1 MRRIL
6 LGTTQVLLIAAITL
20 PLLGVPAIQREFG
33 SSEGDVALM
42 IAAYGLAFGGLL
54 LTGGRL
60 ADLGGRRAFLA
71 GLAIFAAGSLA
82 AALAPTFA
90 LLLAA
95 RFGQGIGAALVAP
108 AAMVLLRQ
116 LTPDPASRA
125 KALAAWGVLSG
136 IGATFGNLLSG
147 VILTW
152 ASWRVAFLAPAV
164 IAAAA
169 AVVGWRL
176 FEPSTPRQA
185 KRRTDALGAILA
197 TATMTLL
204 SYGLLNKAYLAIVAA
219 VALGIAFVVVERRT
233 ADPILP
239 LGFLA
244 DRTRVGGLAAIF
256 VTAASMGTMWFMTS
270 LYLQQVKGF
279 SPIVTSLAFL
289 PYVAVQLG
297 TSTVVARVVGRFG
310 ARTATPLGLLLAAAG
325 MGLLSLLEQDS
336 PYVGVF
342 LAGLL
347 VFVAGASLAFSGAMV
362 AATSTASEQQAGL
375 AGGVANLAMEAGPTV
390 GFAFLVSLAAGYA
403 SQTAGYAA
411 AFGVAAIAF
420 VLTAGGV
427 ALALRQPHKKKEEL
441 HHEYTVS

>member
-1 MRRIL
+1 MRKIL

-33 SSEGDVALM
+33 SSQGDVALM

-54 LTGGRL
+54 LAGGRL
-60 ADLGGRRAFLA
+60 ADLGGRRTFLA

-82 AALAPTFA
+82 AALAPSFA

-116 LTPDPASRA
+116 LTPDPARRA

-147 VILTW
+147 VVLTW
-152 ASWRVAFLAPAV
+152 GSWRVAFLAPAV

-169 AVVGWRL
+169 ALAGWRL
-176 FEPSTPRQA
+176 FEPTTARPA
-185 KRRTDALGAILA
+185 RRRIDALGALLA

-204 SYGLLNKAYLAIVAA
+204 SYGLLNNAYVAIGGA
-219 VALGIAFVVVERRT
+219 VVLGVGFVLVERRT
-233 ADPILP
+233 ADPVLP

-270 LYLQQVKGF
+270 LYLQQVKGL
-279 SPIVTSLAFL
+279 SPILTSLAFL

-297 TSTVVARVVGRFG
+297 TSTLVSRVVGRFG
-310 ARTATPLGLLLAAAG
+310 ARRATPIGLGLAAVG
-325 MGLLSLLEQDS
+325 MGLLSRIEPDS

-390 GFAFLVSLAAGYA
+390 GLAFLVSLAASYA
-403 SQTAGYAA
+403 HQTAGYAA

-420 VLTAGGV
+420 VLTAVGV
-427 ALALRQPHKKKEEL
+427 AIALRQPHKKNEEKL
-441 HHEYTVS
+441 HEYTVS

>member
-1 MRRIL
+1 MRKIL

-33 SSEGDVALM
+33 SSQGDVALM

-54 LTGGRL
+54 LAGGRL
-60 ADLGGRRAFLA
+60 ADLGGRRTFLA

-82 AALAPTFA
+82 AALAPSFA

-116 LTPDPASRA
+116 LTPDPARRA

-147 VILTW
+147 VVLTW
-152 ASWRVAFLAPAV
+152 GSWRVAFLAPAV

-169 AVVGWRL
+169 ALAGRRL
-176 FEPSTPRQA
+176 FEPTTARPA
-185 KRRTDALGAILA
+185 RRRIDALGALLA

-204 SYGLLNKAYLAIVAA
+204 SYGLLNNHYLAIGAA
-219 VALGIAFVVVERRT
+219 VVLGVGFVLVERRT
-233 ADPILP
+233 ADPVLP

-270 LYLQQVKGF
+270 LYLQQVKGL
-279 SPIVTSLAFL
+279 SPILTSLAFL

-297 TSTVVARVVGRFG
+297 TSTLVSRVVGRFG
-310 ARTATPLGLLLAAAG
+310 ARRATPIGLVLAAIG
-325 MGLLSLLEQDS
+325 MGLLSRLEPDS
-336 PYVGVF
+336 PYLGVF

-362 AATSTASEQQAGL
+362 AATSTASEPQAGL

-390 GFAFLVSLAAGYA
+390 GLAFLVSLAASYA
-403 SQTAGYAA
+403 NQTAGYAA

-420 VLTAGGV
+420 VLTAVGV
-427 ALALRQPHKKKEEL
+427 AIALRQPHQEKEEKL
-441 HHEYTVS
+441 HEYTVS

>member
-82 AALAPTFA
+82 AALAPTFG

-169 AVVGWRL
+169 ALAGWRL
-176 FEPSTPRQA
+176 FEPTARQA
-185 KRRTDALGAILA
+185 RRRIDALGALLA
-197 TATMTLL
+197 TAGMTLL
-204 SYGLLNKAYLAIVAA
+204 SYGLLNHAYLAVGAA
-219 VALGIAFVVVERRT
+219 VVLGLAFVIVERRT

-279 SPIVTSLAFL
+279 SPLVTSFAFL

-297 TSTVVARVVGRFG
+297 TSTVVSRVVGRWG
-310 ARTATPLGLLLAAAG
+310 ERTATPLGLLLAAGG
-325 MGLLSLLEQDS
+325 MGLLSQLEPDS
-336 PYVGVF
+336 PYLGVF

-390 GFAFLVSLAAGYA
+390 GLAFLVSLAAGYA

-420 VLTAGGV
+420 VLTAGVV
-427 ALALRQPHKKKEEL
+427 AIALRQPHKKKEEIQ
-441 HHEYTVS
+441 HEYTVS